1 MTDQLSHNAS
11 HGFGRSYRHVARR
24 IVASRRDGMA
34 DNQLGLVLTF
44 VAGAVNAGGFFYV
57 GQYTSHMSGIV
68 AAIADHVVLGLGDL
82 VLAGLVAFSAFVIG
96 AATSAVLIN
105 WGRRH
110 YVSTQYVLPISLE
123 SALLLVF
130 GVVVGP
136 TLPAS
141 LVQPIA
147 IPLLCFIMGLQN
159 ATVTKISGA
168 RIRTTHVTG
177 MVTDFG
183 IEIGKFAYEI
193 SGRFRPDDLHPPV
206 TADRSKLGLL
216 ASLLGAFVAG
226 GIIGALGFSRFGPVF
241 ATVMALVLAALVA
254 PSLGGILRHRR
265 LRARRRQ
272 RRAKRAGGSES

>member
-1 MTDQLSHNAS
+1 MTELLTHRD
-11 HGFGRSYRHVARR
+11 GRRFGRNYRHAVRR
-24 IVASRRDGMA
+24 IVAAERDGTTDA
-34 DNQLGLVLTF
+34 QLGLVLTF

-68 AAIADHVVLGLGDL
+68 AAIADHVVLGLGSL
-82 VLAGLVAFSAFVIG
+82 VMIGIG
-96 AATSAVLIN
+96 ALAAFTFGAAVSAILIN

-110 YVSTQYVLPISLE
+110 YVSTQYVLPIALE

-130 GVVVGP
+130 GVLVGP
-136 TLPAS
+136 TLPTA
-141 LVQPIA
+141 LIQPLA

-183 IEIGKFAYEI
+183 IEIGKFAYELVL
-193 SGRFRPDDLHPPV
+193 RFRGASDGP
-206 TADRSKLGLL
+206 TIAADRPKLALL

-226 GIIGALGFSRFGPVF
+226 GITGALGFSRIGPVF
-241 ATVMALVLAALVA
+241 AVVMALVLAALVA
-254 PSLGGILRHRR
+254 PSLGDIVRHRR
-265 LRARRRQ
+265 LLARRRQ
-272 RRAKRAGGSES
+272 RRLHRD